1 MKRTITVTGRGE
13 ITLCPDT
20 AKLTMELREEGAEH
34 AAVTDACDDRAE
46 LLLTALEKA
55 GIARDLVKVLS
66 MRVEA
71 HYKTTDGTRMLAGY
85 TAEQRLLLLCKS
97 EPGILADVL
106 KAVLSS
112 GASPLLSLDYIVR
125 DPEQYRA
132 QLISLAVEDAAERA
146 AIERLS
152 AGGRA
157 VRRRLQAYS
166 VSLRENEFSE
176 LLAQGVLQEES
187 GLWFLTNFGYYDE
200 ETGIR
205 SDASCD
211 IVI

>member
-146 AIERLS
+146 AIIARAAGVKLEKLLS
-152 AGGRA
+152 VTYAQPVAMPMRTMHMAARGDFGANLTPDDMTLSDEVTA
-157 VRRRLQAYS
+157 VY
-166 VSLRENEFSE
+166 EIE
-176 LLAQGVLQEES
+176 
-187 GLWFLTNFGYYDE
+187 
-200 ETGIR
+200 
-205 SDASCD
+205 
-211 IVI
+211 

>member
-46 LLLTALEKA
+46 LLLTALGKA

-97 EPGILADVL
+97 EAGILADVL

-132 QLISLAVEDAAERA
+132 QLISLAVEDAAHKADIIAQA
-146 AIERLS
+146 ANVRLGPLLNVTYAQPAAMPLRTMHMAARGDFGANLTPDDMTLSDEITAVYEIE
-152 AGGRA
+152 
-157 VRRRLQAYS
+157 
-166 VSLRENEFSE
+166 
-176 LLAQGVLQEES
+176 
-187 GLWFLTNFGYYDE
+187 
-200 ETGIR
+200 
-205 SDASCD
+205 
-211 IVI
+211 